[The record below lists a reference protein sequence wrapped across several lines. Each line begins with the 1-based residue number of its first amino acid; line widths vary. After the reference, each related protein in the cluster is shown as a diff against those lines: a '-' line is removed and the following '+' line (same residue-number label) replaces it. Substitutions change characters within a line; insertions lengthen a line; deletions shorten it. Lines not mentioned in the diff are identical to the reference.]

1 MHKPSLAQIV
11 HSALFPRPRA
21 SDPAT
26 FSAHITRNLVPEVRV
41 ETSTFYGSLDCIEAQ
56 YPGLDYSHGP
66 HRMRLSR
73 FPWHRRLFRAFDELG
88 LTEAEISSLCR
99 WEGTKSARERYEIEE
114 GVKVRDTTAD
124 SIRPASPSPL
134 PSVEVHYEDGP
145 EPAKEPERR
154 AEMPAPEV
162 RTPSDVID
170 DRGIDCI
177 LEETVEEDYSEDEM
191 ESCGVELNHR
201 LLAASAAREQGAN
214 VPLDE
219 DWEQWLK
226 EAGERGSYTDVV
238 NAIRMGQ
245 PLGYLYDIPSS
256 MPHMANPNSSS
267 SHPLFSPAPTVIMI
281 KAIFYSKFD
290 TQEGPKVVHQVPDGA
305 IVPSAAAPSQP
316 PFLTFSDISFFVI
329 PRQELCGNLIQV
341 CTNGYRILGYP
352 ICMKSLRY
360 DRNEFIFNF
369 CVVLAEEEDFS
380 TYKSVVQKLADLMHG
395 LEEQNGFLSRDHSK
409 SGEGKVYSLCET
421 LMEDLNNYCECMIPI
436 DELNTLNIKLF
447 PIYPAPPPVKA
458 WQVPLFTVRYQT
470 FMDENWDLTMQ
481 RIVPHI
487 NGVNSVRI
495 ISILADT
502 DFSLTCRAIRHLLY
516 YGCLFLL
523 DIFSFSAIYA
533 PTAQFSSTI
542 AMDEDMQ
549 HECARYVNTSFASPV
564 TAASAALAA
573 GSDPDAVW
581 PPVGDVLTT
590 SSASVTAPSR
600 TPSPT
605 LLSNAVMATSS
616 SVTVTANPAA
626 VAAATATSVSSEPN
640 PGTSATRGPYDSR
653 PVVDGAGLVS
663 LYASLK
669 QGQNVKQWYLHHSR
683 ELSHIDI
690 RRFITFGVIKGFI
703 YRVHKYA
710 VATGQPAPP
719 LKASA
724 LSHNYHYHQNHHNHH
739 QSPAIT
745 PAGGGTLQIPISS
758 GPSSRGPGT
767 GTNSPYASSAGDE
780 PAPIA
785 QHNQHPHPHPHQQHR
800 QQQQHHHADGGREQ
814 HSTSVH
820 SGSRPGTVVT
830 LDNNEDDED
839 EDEID
844 DKTLAKYLDGMHCF
858 DQICTELEISERELT
873 ARLKRFPGEVLIIHR

>member
-11 HSALFPRPRA
+11 HSALFPRPRS

-26 FSAHITRNLVPEVRV
+26 FSAHITRNLVPEVRI
-41 ETSTFYGSLDCIEAQ
+41 ETSTFYGSLDCPEAQ

-66 HRMRLSR
+66 HRMRLGR
-73 FPWHRRLFRAFDELG
+73 FPWHRRLFRAFDELR

-99 WEGTKSARERYEIEE
+99 WEGTKSARERYEKEE

-124 SIRPASPSPL
+124 GVRPASPALL
-134 PSVEVHYEDGP
+134 PSIEVHYEDVQ
-145 EPAKEPERR
+145 EPSKEPE
-154 AEMPAPEV
+154 V
-162 RTPSDVID
+162 RIETFEDVRPTSDLID

-177 LEETVEEDYSEDEM
+177 VEEKVEEDSSDDEM

-201 LLAASAAREQGAN
+201 LMAATAAREQGAD

-226 EAGERGSYTDVV
+226 EAGERGSYTDVLS
-238 NAIRMGQ
+238 AIRTGQ
-245 PLGYLYDIPSS
+245 PLGYLYDIPPP
-256 MPHMANPNSSS
+256 MPALNH
-267 SHPLFSPAPTVIMI
+267 
-281 KAIFYSKFD
+281 AIFYSKFD

-305 IVPSAAAPSQP
+305 IVPSATAPTQP
-316 PFLTFSDISFFVI
+316 LFLTFSDISFFVI

-447 PIYPAPPPVKA
+447 PIYPVPPPVKA
-458 WQVPLFTVRYQT
+458 WHVPLFTVRYQT

-542 AMDEDMQ
+542 ATDEDMQ
-549 HECARYVNTSFASPV
+549 QECARYVNTLFASPI
-564 TAASAALAA
+564 TAASAALTP
-573 GSDPDAVW
+573 GYPSRYDPDAVW
-581 PPVGDVLTT
+581 PPVGDPVITT
-590 SSASVTAPSR
+590 SSASEMTIPSR
-600 TPSPT
+600 TPSPSPSAGT
-605 LLSNAVMATSS
+605 NPTSS
-616 SVTVTANPAA
+616 TTTSPPRATNNNTTTTNTSSDTDDTASNSVLHP
-626 VAAATATSVSSEPN
+626 SP
-640 PGTSATRGPYDSR
+640 R
-653 PVVDGAGLVS
+653 PVVDGVGLVE

-669 QGQNVKQWYLHHSR
+669 QGQSIKQWYLHHSR
-683 ELSHIDI
+683 QLTHIDI
-690 RRFITFGVIKGFI
+690 RRLITFGIIKGFL

-710 VATGQPAPP
+710 YATGNPAPP
-719 LKASA
+719 LKS
-724 LSHNYHYHQNHHNHH
+724 SHYHH
-739 QSPAIT
+739 SST
-745 PAGGGTLQIPISS
+745 TFQIPS

-767 GTNSPYASSAGDE
+767 GTNSPYASSVGDD

-785 QHNQHPHPHPHQQHR
+785 QHQNHQHQH
-800 QQQQHHHADGGREQ
+800 QHHNHEGAGQG
-814 HSTSVH
+814 TSVT
-820 SGSRPGTVVT
+820 SGSRAGTIVT
-830 LDNNEDDED
+830 IEGDDDED
-839 EDEID
+839 DID
-844 DKTLAKYLDGMHCF
+844 DKTLSRYLDGMHCF

-873 ARLKRFPGEVLIIHR
+873 GRLKRFPGEVLILHR

>member
-1 MHKPSLAQIV
+1 
-11 HSALFPRPRA
+11 
-21 SDPAT
+21 
-26 FSAHITRNLVPEVRV
+26 
-41 ETSTFYGSLDCIEAQ
+41 
-56 YPGLDYSHGP
+56 
-66 HRMRLSR
+66 
-73 FPWHRRLFRAFDELG
+73 
-88 LTEAEISSLCR
+88 
-99 WEGTKSARERYEIEE
+99 
-114 GVKVRDTTAD
+114 
-124 SIRPASPSPL
+124 
-134 PSVEVHYEDGP
+134 
-145 EPAKEPERR
+145 
-154 AEMPAPEV
+154 
-162 RTPSDVID
+162 
-170 DRGIDCI
+170 
-177 LEETVEEDYSEDEM
+177 
-191 ESCGVELNHR
+191 
-201 LLAASAAREQGAN
+201 
-214 VPLDE
+214 
-219 DWEQWLK
+219 
-226 EAGERGSYTDVV
+226 
-238 NAIRMGQ
+238 
-245 PLGYLYDIPSS
+245 
-256 MPHMANPNSSS
+256 
-267 SHPLFSPAPTVIMI
+267 MI

-369 CVVLAEEEDFS
+369 CLVLAEEEDFS

-409 SGEGKVYSLCET
+409 PGEGKVYSLCET

-481 RIVPHI
+481 RIVPYI

-564 TAASAALAA
+564 TAASAALAS

-581 PPVGDVLTT
+581 PPIGDVLTT
-590 SSASVTAPSR
+590 SSASVMTNPSR

-605 LLSNAVMATSS
+605 LLASAVAPTSS
-616 SVTVTANPAA
+616 SVTATPSPAA
-626 VAAATATSVSSEPN
+626 VAAAATSVSSEPH
-640 PGTSATRGPYDSR
+640 PDTSAARGLYGSR
-653 PVVDGAGLVS
+653 PIVDGAGLVS

-669 QGQNVKQWYLHHSR
+669 QGQSVKQWYLHHSR
-683 ELSHIDI
+683 ELAHIDI

-724 LSHNYHYHQNHHNHH
+724 LSHNVHYQNQHNH
-739 QSPAIT
+739 QGTAVIT
-745 PAGGGTLQIPISS
+745 AAGGTLQIPISS

-767 GTNSPYASSAGDE
+767 GTNSPYASSVGDE

-785 QHNQHPHPHPHQQHR
+785 QHHPHHPDTAR
-800 QQQQHHHADGGREQ
+800 D

-820 SGSRPGTVVT
+820 SGSRPATVAT
-830 LDNNEDDED
+830 MDNEDDED